1 MAFILFRNG
10 VEKKQEGRRE
20 TRERKVEQKKET
32 GEGTGEKGG
41 RRRERREGRQEEGE
55 ERREVEM
62 DTRRFKPTLS
72 LFYAYLGRLR
82 ILGATIVENPAQFP
96 HPQ

>member
-1 MAFILFRNG
+1 MVCRAVFG
-10 VEKKQEGRRE
+10 VRGRDWRDSRLLEGEVRWEAGGGR
-20 TRERKVEQKKET
+20 
-32 GEGTGEKGG
+32 GEKGG